1 MIEPEPVRTVW
12 RKSSRSG
19 PQGGACVE
27 IAAGEQV
34 ILARDSKLPNGAV
47 LAFDH
52 AAWSTFLGDV
62 KRGSH
67 DIRRRGQDLPGLP

>member
-1 MIEPEPVRTVW
+1 MIELDPMKTAW

-27 IAAGEQV
+27 IAAGERA
-34 ILARDSKLPNGAV
+34 ILTRDSKLPNGAV

-52 AAWSTFLGDV
+52 AAWSMFLNEI
-62 KRGSH
+62 KRGTL
-67 DIRRRGQDLPGLP
+67 DLPHRP